1 MKPQINKLMTGL
13 AGEYFVAGMM
23 NLKGW
28 IASLTLKNYPGIDI
42 FGMNPE
48 MPGKMVG
55 IQVKSCV
62 SDSFFIGLKRS
73 ERGQMDKKIQG
84 PYVFVH
90 CENSEHGDEA
100 VTFYILSKSEFIA
113 LVNKSDDA
121 YYYGPHKRGPIK
133 EDYPIALSLKKDLL
147 PYKDKWDSLWKD

>member
-28 IASLTLKNYPGIDI
+28 IASLTLKNYPGVDI
-42 FGMNPE
+42 FGMNPD
-48 MPGKMVG
+48 MSNKTVN

-62 SDSFFIGLKRS
+62 GDSFFIGVKRS
-73 ERGQMDKKIQG
+73 ERPIMKKKIQG

-90 CENSEHGDEA
+90 FENSEHGKEA
-100 VTFYILSKSEFIA
+100 ITYYILSKSEFIT

-121 YYYGPHKRGPIK
+121 YFDGPHPRGPIK
-133 EDYPIALSLKKDLL
+133 EDYPIALSLKKDLR
-147 PYKDKWDSLWKD
+147 PYQDKWDSLWKE